1 MNDAEHFF
9 IGRPYAGVNAFD
21 ISNRGTSRLR
31 IDSLGLVGIGTT
43 SPTTPLHVYHATTD
57 TVANFQSG
65 DNSVAVNFTAL
76 DNSMQ
81 IATSGTDGIIKNN
94 GAGSFRLFNNGSERA
109 RISNSGNFG
118 IGQTSPQAGL
128 DLGSSAKGTWS
139 SGNTYHIPSGNAYI
153 KVQGTAAQDNWIG
166 ITGGY
171 DQSSGSANLL
181 LQANIRLVNE
191 QAGNYISSEAQSSTS
206 ADITFGKMVGGSTTS
221 GNSTKSEFMRIN
233 SSGNVG
239 VGTTSP
245 DQLLQVG
252 SESYG
257 ANAIIKTQVDG
268 SDVGNF
274 DSGLHMRSHDDNFGG
289 SIVLES
295 RSGTNDIV
303 NFKYHNNSSA
313 GATAMAIDTT
323 NGNVGIG
330 TSSPTAKLEVSEGGS
345 TAAQGDTDLLVRHS
359 SAAGTTA
366 QVQILAGNT
375 GFSNLYLSDTD
386 AYNVGGFIYSHS
398 SNYLATNVNGAERM
412 RIDSSGNLLVGM
424 TSTGSTGG
432 MYIDQT
438 GNVVLASANI
448 NSTETKFKW
457 TSPKFNA
464 GSQSKHG
471 IQLFNGT
478 SDKMEFGFISDSGGS
493 QGSFLDTSNTDLGT
507 IIRSD
512 SNGVRLAN
520 GATSWSSY
528 SDSRLKDVTG
538 EIPNALD
545 KIDAMR
551 GVLFSWN
558 DDEENTQRCGVIAQE
573 VQAVLPEVVD
583 TDTDYLQVRYTE
595 MIPLLIQG
603 IKEQQD
609 TITQLTARLEALEN
623 A

>member
-1 MNDAEHFF
+1 
-9 IGRPYAGVNAFD
+9 
-21 ISNRGTSRLR
+21 
-31 IDSLGLVGIGTT
+31 
-43 SPTTPLHVYHATTD
+43 
-57 TVANFQSG
+57 
-65 DNSVAVNFTAL
+65 
-76 DNSMQ
+76 
-81 IATSGTDGIIKNN
+81 
-94 GAGSFRLFNNGSERA
+94 
-109 RISNSGNFG
+109 
-118 IGQTSPQAGL
+118 
-128 DLGSSAKGTWS
+128 
-139 SGNTYHIPSGNAYI
+139 
-153 KVQGTAAQDNWIG
+153 
-166 ITGGY
+166 
-171 DQSSGSANLL
+171 
-181 LQANIRLVNE
+181 
-191 QAGNYISSEAQSSTS
+191 
-206 ADITFGKMVGGSTTS
+206 
-221 GNSTKSEFMRIN
+221 
-233 SSGNVG
+233 
-239 VGTTSP
+239 
-245 DQLLQVG
+245 
-252 SESYG
+252 
-257 ANAIIKTQVDG
+257 
-268 SDVGNF
+268 
-274 DSGLHMRSHDDNFGG
+274 
-289 SIVLES
+289 
-295 RSGTNDIV
+295 
-303 NFKYHNNSSA
+303 
-313 GATAMAIDTT
+313 
-323 NGNVGIG
+323 
-330 TSSPTAKLEVSEGGS
+330 
-345 TAAQGDTDLLVRHS
+345 
-359 SAAGTTA
+359 
-366 QVQILAGNT
+366 
-375 GFSNLYLSDTD
+375 
-386 AYNVGGFIYSHS
+386 
-398 SNYLATNVNGAERM
+398 
-412 RIDSSGNLLVGM
+412 
-424 TSTGSTGG
+424 

-609 TITQLTARLEALEN
+609 TITELTARLEALEN